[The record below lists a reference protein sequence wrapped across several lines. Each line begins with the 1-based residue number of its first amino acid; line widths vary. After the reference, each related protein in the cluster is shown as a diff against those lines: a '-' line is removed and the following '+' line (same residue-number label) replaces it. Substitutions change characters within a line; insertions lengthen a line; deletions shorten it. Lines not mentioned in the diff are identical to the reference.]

1 MSNIYKAT
9 TPAAEAAFFVG
20 EFEHEFTVQQERDL
34 VGSGLIE
41 IVPRRYRVL
50 VDTPVYGVTAL
61 DTDPTFEAAMLIENE
76 AALIT
81 GGHIERVV
89 EGATAKRQRQ
99 KKES

>member
-1 MSNIYKAT
+1 MSNIYIAK

-20 EFEHEFTVQQERDL
+20 EFEHEFSVTQERDL
-34 VGSGLIE
+34 VASGLIE

-50 VDTPVYGVTAL
+50 TDTPVHGVTAL
-61 DTDPTFEAAMLIENE
+61 DKDPTFEAALLIEQE
-76 AALIT
+76 AALVA

-89 EGATAKRQRQ
+89 TPPAKRQ